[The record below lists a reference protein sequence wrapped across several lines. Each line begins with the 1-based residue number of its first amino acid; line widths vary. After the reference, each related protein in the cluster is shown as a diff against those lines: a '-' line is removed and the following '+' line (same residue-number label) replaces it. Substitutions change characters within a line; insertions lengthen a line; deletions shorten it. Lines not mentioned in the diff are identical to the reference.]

1 MALTISHVIGI
12 LLSYLVGSISSS
24 IIIARIM
31 NLPDPR
37 SLGSGNPG
45 ATNMLR
51 TGSKKAALITLFG
64 DLLKGLIPLLIAR
77 WLDVETSILCF
88 IGFAAIIGHR
98 YPVYYRF
105 AGGKG
110 VATTL
115 GVLLGL
121 QWQLALIWIAAWLFT
136 AKLSGYSS
144 LAALI
149 AITLLPFASYLL
161 NLPHSITITCVIVAA
176 LVVWRHRSNI
186 NNLLSGKE
194 SKINIKD

>member
-1 MALTISHVIGI
+1 MAFTITHALGI
-12 LLSYLVGSISSS
+12 LLGYLIGSISSS
-24 IIIARIM
+24 IITARIM

-51 TGSKKAALITLFG
+51 TGSKKAAAITLLG

-77 WLDVETSILCF
+77 WLGVDIIILCA
-88 IGFAAIIGHR
+88 IALAAVLGHM
-98 YPVYYRF
+98 YPIYYGF

-121 QWQLALIWIAAWLFT
+121 HWQLAVIWVVLWLVT
-136 AKLSGYSS
+136 AKLSGFSS
-144 LAALI
+144 LAALL
-149 AITLLPFASYLL
+149 AISVIPVCSYFLKLPLA
-161 NLPHSITITCVIVAA
+161 ITITCVVIA
-176 LVVWRHRSNI
+176 LFVVWRHRSNI
-186 NNLLSGKE
+186 NNLISGKE
-194 SKINIKD
+194 AKINNKN